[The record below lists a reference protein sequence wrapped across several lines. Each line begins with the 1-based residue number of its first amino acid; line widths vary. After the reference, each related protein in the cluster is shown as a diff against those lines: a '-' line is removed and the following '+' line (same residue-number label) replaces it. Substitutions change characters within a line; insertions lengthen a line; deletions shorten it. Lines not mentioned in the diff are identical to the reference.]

1 MMPRRISA
9 AEQSATAAKI
19 RAVLKKTRRA
29 ENRSISGLRATLER
43 IVEHMVLA
51 DVVFRFRSYLDM
63 KKLKQVVG
71 IPDLECDEIM
81 RLHKRCC
88 GVTAAHDPASGKQPS
103 VPSPADLKQD
113 IADTLAVMAAI
124 RLRRKSIP

>member
-1 MMPRRISA
+1 
-9 AEQSATAAKI
+9 
-19 RAVLKKTRRA
+19 
-29 ENRSISGLRATLER
+29 
-43 IVEHMVLA
+43 MVLA
-51 DVVFRFRSYLDM
+51 DVVFRFRSYIDM

-88 GVTAAHDPASGKQPS
+88 GVTAAHDPASGEQPS

-113 IADTLAVMAAI
+113 IADTSAVMAAI

>member
-1 MMPRRISA
+1 MCG
-9 AEQSATAAKI
+9 TY
-19 RAVLKKTRRA
+19 
-29 ENRSISGLRATLER
+29 SGLRATLER
-43 IVEHMVLA
+43 IVEHMVFA
-51 DVVFRFRSYLDM
+51 DVVFRFRSYIDM

-113 IADTLAVMAAI
+113 IADTSAVMAAI